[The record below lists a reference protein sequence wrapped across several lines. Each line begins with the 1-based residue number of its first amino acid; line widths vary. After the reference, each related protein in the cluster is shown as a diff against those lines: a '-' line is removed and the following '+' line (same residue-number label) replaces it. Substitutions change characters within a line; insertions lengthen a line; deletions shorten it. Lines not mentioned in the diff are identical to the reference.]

1 MDPCQLCYEWILLA
15 VCSDSTAA
23 AEQTLPCSG
32 TDNIWRR
39 GGAVSLCGIKGA
51 ACGRPAF
58 ILEGRGALDS
68 AGVSNCIS
76 TGAKCNVSLW
86 IFSGIFVATNPRGLW
101 IIILLKPV
109 V

>member
-39 GGAVSLCGIKGA
+39 GGLFCFVGSRVLHVVVQPSYLRVGELWTLQVSQTVFPL
-51 ACGRPAF
+51 
-58 ILEGRGALDS
+58 
-68 AGVSNCIS
+68 
-76 TGAKCNVSLW
+76 
-86 IFSGIFVATNPRGLW
+86 GLS
-101 IIILLKPV
+101 V
-109 V
+109 T